1 MSFKKYKNYNIFGI
15 LLISLEMISVCMC
28 VYIYKDNI
36 SDFNGIL
43 FWLKFKIIL
52 LKDTIVI

>member
-43 FWLKFKIIL
+43 F
-52 LKDTIVI
+52 